1 MLFLFHRK
9 GSTELVAYT
18 RSSLRL
24 CWKISTLT
32 LRTATLQVVFSAQI
46 LRMLALRYLCL
57 ARKKESAYS
66 DLWTHK
72 KNVAMDKQKVN
83 TTSSMSRKGNSSS
96 SHYRIN
102 PTAKKSEQ
110 VLAIKFVQW
119 DVLPLEGLCN
129 SKVYLLRVKLNRGEM
144 MSREEKNWLCEAVNS
159 NTYFRT
165 AVPLQGYRFDFFDV
179 LKKYLVNQ
187 YGQWTEYYAP
197 DRTSLR
203 AYLYGRINQIVEISK
218 Y

>member
-1 MLFLFHRK
+1 M
-9 GSTELVAYT
+9 
-18 RSSLRL
+18 
-24 CWKISTLT
+24 KIGESQKDIAPPLITALT
-32 LRTATLQVVFSAQI
+32 LRLKRVSKCWQLS
-46 LRMLALRYLCL
+46 LYN
-57 ARKKESAYS
+57 E
-66 DLWTHK
+66 
-72 KNVAMDKQKVN
+72 
-83 TTSSMSRKGNSSS
+83 
-96 SHYRIN
+96 
-102 PTAKKSEQ
+102 
-110 VLAIKFVQW
+110 W
-119 DVLPLEGLCN
+119 DVLPLESLCN
-129 SKVYLLRVKLNRGEM
+129 SKIYLLRVKLNRGDC

-203 AYLYGRINQIVEISK
+203 AYLYGRINQIVEIPK